1 MFLTYREPLSETH
14 LCPKGHAQNIKEIRI
29 MPIGILGRKVGMT
42 QYFDEDNK
50 CIPVTVIEAGPCPVT
65 QKKTV
70 DSKDGY
76 NAIQLGFMDQK
87 RQRLTKAQLGHLD
100 KVKAPAKRFLREIR
114 LDNEEIQQF
123 EVGQEVKADIFET
136 GDHVDVTGYTKGKG
150 FTGVMK
156 RHGFAGSA
164 TQTHGTHEYF
174 RHGGAIGCSAWPSR
188 VFKGKKMAGRKGNE
202 RVTIQNLQIVDVRPD
217 QNILLVKGSIPG
229 AINGLVMVRK
239 ARKKQA
245 KQN

>member
-1 MFLTYREPLSETH
+1 MFPAYQEPLSKNNSATM
-14 LCPKGHAQNIKEIRI
+14 HAYRIKEIRI

-42 QYFDEDNK
+42 QYFDEESNV
-50 CIPVTVIEAGPCPVT
+50 IPVTVIEAGPCPVV

-100 KVKAPAKRFLREIR
+100 KAKAPAKRFLREIR
-114 LDNEEIQQF
+114 LNDEEIQQF

-136 GDHVDVTGYTKGKG
+136 GDYVDVTGYSKGKG

-164 TQTHGTHEYF
+164 SMTHGTHEYK
-174 RHGGAIGCSAWPSR
+174 RHGGSIGTSATPSR

-202 RVTIQNLQIVDVRPD
+202 RVTIQSLQIVDVRPD
-217 QNILLVKGSIPG
+217 QNVLLVKGSVPG
-229 AINGLVMVRK
+229 PINGLVMVRK
-239 ARKKQA
+239 AKRKQK
-245 KQN
+245 K

>member
-1 MFLTYREPLSETH
+1 
-14 LCPKGHAQNIKEIRI
+14 

-42 QYFDEDNK
+42 QYFDEESN
-50 CIPVTVIEAGPCPVT
+50 CIPVTVIEVGPCPVV

-100 KVKAPAKRFLREIR
+100 KSNAPAKRFLREIR
-114 LDNEEIQQF
+114 LNAEEIQQF
-123 EVGQEVKADIFET
+123 EVGQEVKADIFEA
-136 GDHVDVTGYTKGKG
+136 GDYVDVTGQTKGKG

-156 RHGFAGSA
+156 RHNFSGCA
-164 TQTHGTHEYF
+164 TMTHGTHEF
-174 RHGGAIGCSAWPSR
+174 KRHGGSIGTSAYPSR

-202 RVTIQNLQIVDVRPD
+202 RVTIQSLQIIDVRPE
-217 QNILLVKGSIPG
+217 QNVLLIKGSIPG
-229 AINGLVMVRK
+229 PNSGLVMVHK
-239 ARKKQA
+239 AKKKQ
-245 KQN
+245 KK